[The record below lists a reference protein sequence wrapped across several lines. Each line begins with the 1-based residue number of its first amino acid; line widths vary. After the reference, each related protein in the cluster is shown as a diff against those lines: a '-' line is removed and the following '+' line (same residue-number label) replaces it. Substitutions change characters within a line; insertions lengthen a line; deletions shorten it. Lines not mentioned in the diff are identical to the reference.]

1 MDGSPPGSSVHGIL
15 QARIL
20 DVPFSRGSSW
30 PRVRTQILYHW
41 ATRAA
46 GLVWI
51 SPAYYVQS
59 QGPTQGQAWVF
70 LCWNLDRIRIFPF
83 FFYFPL
89 ATLSIIIIIISKL
102 FIFNWRIIY
111 SVVLVSDIHLHEP
124 AVSPPSWASLP
135 TPTSSHPSRL
145 SQSTRLGSLCHTAAS
160 HSLSVL
166 HMVMYMFQHYP
177 FNSFHPLLP
186 PTLSFMDLCQ
196 FWHGEI
202 FISAFFYDCRKLYFN
217 I

>member
-89 ATLSIIIIIISKL
+89 ATLSIIIIISKL

-135 TPTSSHPSRL
+135 TPTSSHPP
-145 SQSTRLGSLCHTAAS
+145 GCHRAPGWAPC
-160 HSLSVL
+160 VI
-166 HMVMYMFQHYP
+166 QQ
-177 FNSFHPLLP
+177 LP
-186 PTLSFMDLCQ
+186 VRYL
-196 FWHGEI
+196 
-202 FISAFFYDCRKLYFN
+202 FY
-217 I
+217 IW